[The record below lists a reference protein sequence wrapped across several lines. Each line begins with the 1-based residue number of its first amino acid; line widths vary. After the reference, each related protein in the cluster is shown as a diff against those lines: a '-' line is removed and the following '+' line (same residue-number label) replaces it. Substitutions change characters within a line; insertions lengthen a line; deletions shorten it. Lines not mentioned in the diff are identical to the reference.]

1 MTTEYE
7 EPEEELEPEVEEDDG
22 YCYACAGTGEGQY
35 AGARCVG
42 CGGKGFR
49 LPHPDEDYEPPEPDY
64 DDYIGPD

>member
-35 AGARCVG
+35 DGARCSG
-42 CGGKGFR
+42 CRGFR